1 MSSFYFLLFAK
12 CLRALC
18 LVGMVDSGKLKTSG
32 GEVEGR
38 KRYLLSP
45 HPLPNLYLTSWKHNI
60 TQREAQ
66 ALELAHQSNR
76 KKEAR
81 EQQG

>member
-1 MSSFYFLLFAK
+1 MGEAEWRSSGDLPWVEVPK
-12 CLRALC
+12 
-18 LVGMVDSGKLKTSG
+18 DSNIFGLENICHDPES
-32 GEVEGR
+32 
-38 KRYLLSP
+38 

-66 ALELAHQSNR
+66 ALELAHQSKR

-81 EQQG
+81 EQQE